1 MAIDLRV
8 TIDPMN
14 ARIIIAAVGALII
27 AGTLTECLDQDEHN
41 IARCLR
47 ARGWDEQKTL
57 TKRARVS
64 CLFLFHLHRNFHVM
78 VKSGLKV
85 GFEFVVNENHAS
97 NSDSELLQV
106 GAQETST
113 IPSNSNGTS
122 GIVPGTSDGTSGIVP
137 GTSNGTSGIVLD
149 TSDGNS
155 GIVPGNSN
163 GSSGIVPNVSN
174 GTSGIVPST
183 SNGTYGIVLSTS
195 NGNSGIVPHSLAD
208 NPGISAL

>member
-1 MAIDLRV
+1 M
-8 TIDPMN
+8 
-14 ARIIIAAVGALII
+14 
-27 AGTLTECLDQDEHN
+27 
-41 IARCLR
+41 
-47 ARGWDEQKTL
+47 
-57 TKRARVS
+57 
-64 CLFLFHLHRNFHVM
+64 
-78 VKSGLKV
+78 
-85 GFEFVVNENHAS
+85 GFEFEVNENHAS

-113 IPSNSNGTS
+113 VPSNFNGTS

-137 GTSNGTSGIVLD
+137 GTSNATSGIVLD

-174 GTSGIVPST
+174 GTSGIIPST
-183 SNGTYGIVLSTS
+183 SNGTSGIFLSTS

-208 NPGISAL
+208 NPGISALYNSHVQQEEEQKTKRPYDFFSRVVNEFPEVIMEPTRCLDICRRKLFLEDH

>member
-1 MAIDLRV
+1 MKV
-8 TIDPMN
+8 TQK
-14 ARIIIAAVGALII
+14 RISVLHLSKQTEYNYDEVKKLVG
-27 AGTLTECLDQDEHN
+27 Q
-41 IARCLR
+41 
-47 ARGWDEQKTL
+47 
-57 TKRARVS
+57 
-64 CLFLFHLHRNFHVM
+64 
-78 VKSGLKV
+78 GLLYIRIKV

-113 IPSNSNGTS
+113 VPSNFNGTS

-137 GTSNGTSGIVLD
+137 GTSNATSGIVLD

-163 GSSGIVPNVSN
+163 DSSGIVPNVSN
-174 GTSGIVPST
+174 GTSGIIP
-183 SNGTYGIVLSTS
+183 STS

-208 NPGISAL
+208 NPGISALYNSHVQQEEEQKTKRPYDFFSRVVNEFPEVIMEPTRCLDICRRKLFLEDH